1 MAMEVSYYLQWYL
14 ALPILL
20 GYGVIPGVMFLF
32 FCRCCGSA
40 RVKGKWLWLW
50 VYVGASAILTAAEF
64 AFGLRG
70 SPGLVLETGLLACCG
85 KRPGRKG
92 WTETFAVSVLVLS
105 AFCVADGMISWWGQR
120 ILAPLILCHERF
132 VHPSDGVRELLK
144 TAAVLVLL
152 GGMGKRFGRVVEE
165 GDKKVLG
172 WMTVPMFFIA
182 LVERIIRHSI
192 YGDTLVADRVL
203 GTVGGIID
211 VDHGEMLFVQV
222 FACICLFLALF
233 AYEKILDVFRDTEK
247 LRMVRQQ
254 AMAQEIYI
262 REAAVRYR
270 QTRSFRHDIKNHLM
284 VLEKLLG
291 EGQDQEARN
300 YLSQLKET
308 AESLSFQVCTGN
320 PAVDALL
327 GSKLALAGQEGIA
340 VRCDMKIPEK
350 SGIKDMDWCMILANG
365 MDNAIEACRKVDKS
379 RRCLNLEGRR
389 KGNFYLIFLEN
400 SCREGEALAGDGI
413 GLSGIWAVAETYG
426 GRVEN
431 EICHDRY
438 RLRVLLVDSRQEKG
452 D

>member
-1 MAMEVSYYLQWYL
+1 M
-14 ALPILL
+14 
-20 GYGVIPGVMFLF
+20 
-32 FCRCCGSA
+32 
-40 RVKGKWLWLW
+40 
-50 VYVGASAILTAAEF
+50 
-64 AFGLRG
+64 
-70 SPGLVLETGLLACCG
+70 
-85 KRPGRKG
+85 
-92 WTETFAVSVLVLS
+92 S

-284 VLEKLLG
+284 V
-291 EGQDQEARN
+291 
-300 YLSQLKET
+300 
-308 AESLSFQVCTGN
+308 V
-320 PAVDALL
+320 
-327 GSKLALAGQEGIA
+327 
-340 VRCDMKIPEK
+340 
-350 SGIKDMDWCMILANG
+350 
-365 MDNAIEACRKVDKS
+365 
-379 RRCLNLEGRR
+379 
-389 KGNFYLIFLEN
+389 
-400 SCREGEALAGDGI
+400 
-413 GLSGIWAVAETYG
+413 
-426 GRVEN
+426 
-431 EICHDRY
+431 
-438 RLRVLLVDSRQEKG
+438 
-452 D
+452 